1 MSGDLRNGTMEMM
14 NFNEA
19 GNMLGLTLHPIYL
32 MHNSYCQTIL
42 MKTIVSTHDSQS
54 DTAELSV

>member
-1 MSGDLRNGTMEMM
+1 MEMM

-32 MHNSYCQTIL
+32 MHNSYCQTIV